1 MGFFG
6 FMRAGEFTV
15 KSPLDFDPAV
25 SLTLQDISV
34 DRHSDSTMICI
45 HLKQSKT
52 DPFRHGVDIFLGRT
66 GSGLCPVSAVLAYI
80 AIRREVAGPL
90 FMFSDSSPLTRTK
103 LISAVQRA
111 LAQAGFDTAG
121 YTGHSFRIGA
131 ATTAAQAGIE
141 DSVIKMLGRWES
153 GAYHRYL
160 RTPRD
165 TLAAVSCQLI
175 GGRM

>member
-1 MGFFG
+1 M
-6 FMRAGEFTV
+6 
-15 KSPLDFDPAV
+15 
-25 SLTLQDISV
+25 
-34 DRHSDSTMICI
+34 
-45 HLKQSKT
+45 
-52 DPFRHGVDIFLGRT
+52 
-66 GSGLCPVSAVLAYI
+66 
-80 AIRREVAGPL
+80 AGPL
-90 FMFSDSSPLTRTK
+90 FVFSDSSPLTRTK
-103 LISAVQRA
+103 LISAVQRV

-165 TLAAVSCQLI
+165 TLAAVSCQLV
-175 GGRM
+175 GKRM